1 MKCRKRMGSGLS
13 VAVLGFQVPVVLPSC
28 HLLSFTTLHSCN
40 VWTGR
45 RSTPR
50 KIKYNCKLGHTKAS
64 EFNNEDPSNRVFEL
78 NGGAE
83 SNNGEAKFNDDTT
96 EELQTLPASEIK
108 DQLIQTLE
116 VMINDSSQV
125 DKVEKSIIQ
134 LESKKMT
141 PVTKEFTEL
150 ALAGTWNLLF
160 SSLRPLVSD
169 KIRIREITQRVDP
182 ETKQLTNGVVWS
194 FPSKSNKMYI
204 DAVLA
209 VECSYEFVGPGRLD
223 VKLQKHTIKIVDPKS
238 VKDEMPD
245 DMQAVVNQLRRALPI
260 EHFDPSGLSDVSY
273 IEPTFR
279 ICRFLGKRLAGVRN
293 VFTRKTPE

>member
-1 MKCRKRMGSGLS
+1 MKSQKRVGSGLS
-13 VAVLGFQVPVVLPSC
+13 VAVLGFQVPVVLPFC
-28 HLLSFTTLHSCN
+28 HLLSFTRLHSCS

-45 RSTPR
+45 HSTPR
-50 KIKYNCKLGHTKAS
+50 KTIFNCKLDHTKAS
-64 EFNNEDPSNRVFEL
+64 DFDNGDPSNGVFQP
-78 NGGAE
+78 NGQAD
-83 SNNGEAKFNDDTT
+83 SNNGEGKSNDDFM

-125 DKVEKSIIQ
+125 DKVEKSILQ

-141 PVTKEFTEL
+141 PVTPEFTEL

-160 SSLRPLVSD
+160 SSLRPLVSG

-182 ETKQLTNGVVWS
+182 EKKQLINEVVWS
-194 FPSKSNKMYI
+194 FPSKSNEMYI

-209 VECSYEFVGPGRLD
+209 VECSYKFVGPGRLD
-223 VKLQKHTIKIVDPKS
+223 VSLQKHTIKIVDSKS
-238 VKDEMPD
+238 VKDEIPE
-245 DMQAVVNQLRRALPI
+245 DMQAVVNQLRMALPI
-260 EHFDPSGLSDVSY
+260 EHFDPSGLLDVSY

-293 VFTRKTPE
+293 VFTRKSLE